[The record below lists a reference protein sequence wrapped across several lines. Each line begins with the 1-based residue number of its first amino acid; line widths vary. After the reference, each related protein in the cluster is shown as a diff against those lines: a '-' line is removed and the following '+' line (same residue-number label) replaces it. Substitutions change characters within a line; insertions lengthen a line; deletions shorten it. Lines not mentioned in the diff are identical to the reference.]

1 MRLDAPARGGPCL
14 RLVARRV
21 PIGEEFVMRLERRC
35 GIPVA
40 ALLMAILL
48 VGRAP
53 VSDAGTAMMPD
64 GEPGKGVTAPP
75 SRAPDVMLT
84 PGPFS
89 LSAPMRLD
97 VTSFRAVSSAD
108 APSWCTYRI
117 TGYSG
122 PKRTA
127 PVVPGDEFCMSSQG
141 FFGGSP
147 DVAEFHFLDRS
158 GRELA
163 SAYGEL
169 VGATCGAC
177 ATEAQQR
184 FAIYRR

>member
-1 MRLDAPARGGPCL
+1 LPPLAA
-14 RLVARRV
+14 AQAFASWHRRV
-21 PIGEEFVMRLERRC
+21 PIGEEFVMRFTRRC

-48 VGRAP
+48 VGSAR
-53 VSDAGTAMMPD
+53 VSAAGTVMMTD
-64 GEPGKGVTAPP
+64 GEPGKGFTAPP
-75 SRAPDVMLT
+75 SRAPDAMPT

-97 VTSFRAVSSAD
+97 VTPFHPASIAD
-108 APSWCTYRI
+108 DPSWCTYRI
-117 TGYSG
+117 TGYAG
-122 PKRTA
+122 PRRTA
-127 PVVPGDEFCMSSQG
+127 PVVPGEEICMSSQD

-169 VGATCGAC
+169 VGASCGTCA
-177 ATEAQQR
+177 AEAQQR
-184 FAIYRR
+184 FAMYRR